1 MFARNVAFSLQPNSV
16 PELTQ
21 KFKTEVLPLLQKQA
35 GFREEFVLL
44 SDDNIH
50 VHAISLWESR
60 AGGLGMQRVR
70 LPTHSGRH
78 EAVGE
83 ASIGVSEFRLNHNL
97 ESPAQ
102 NNQTMNAR

>member
-16 PELTQ
+16 SEFTQ

-60 AGGLGMQRVR
+60 EHAEAYDKKAYPQVLEALQKIVVGAPKVR
-70 LPTHSGRH
+70 TSNVVHST
-78 EAVGE
+78 VNVT
-83 ASIGVSEFRLNHNL
+83 AS
-97 ESPAQ
+97 A
-102 NNQTMNAR
+102 TAA